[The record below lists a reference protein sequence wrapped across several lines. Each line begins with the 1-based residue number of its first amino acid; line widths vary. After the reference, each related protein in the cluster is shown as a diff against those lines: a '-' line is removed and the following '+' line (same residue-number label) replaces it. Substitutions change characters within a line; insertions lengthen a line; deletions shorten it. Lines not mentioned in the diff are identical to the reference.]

1 MNKKELLQCYD
12 YLAPVLD
19 YSGPII
25 KHGKG
30 CYIYDIDGNKYLDL
44 NCGQFCAI
52 FGHSDEKAAEVIYKT
67 AKNLMHLNTN
77 TISDKMLE
85 AAKKIH
91 DICPEMN
98 GRSIILSTGS
108 EANECALRYAKNMSG
123 NKPGIISFDCGYH
136 GLTHGTEGYSISRK
150 WVKPQVKDSFAVTAP
165 PIWEQNSKEDITIY
179 IKEFERIVS
188 ENKDII
194 AAALF
199 EPIVSSGGMY
209 LPPKE
214 YWREI
219 RRICDENGVYLIF
232 DECQTGFARTG
243 SWFYYQQID
252 CIPDML
258 VCAKSIGLGLPVAMV
273 IFNGNTIPKE
283 KFTMHHFSSHQ
294 NEPFAAALIS
304 HAIEEVKNNNVLK
317 KIQQDGKY
325 FIEKLEILSGRYSSV
340 MQKPHGIGLMCGF
353 YLNIDGLNRQQA
365 EEQGKRFCNEALRN
379 NIIIQC
385 TNYGRTI
392 RLLPGYYITRAE
404 IDFFVTA
411 LEKTLAEFV

>member
-19 YSGPII
+19 YTGPII
-25 KHGKG
+25 NSGKG
-30 CYIYDIDGNKYLDL
+30 CYVYDIDGNKYLDF

-52 FGHSDEKAAEVIYKT
+52 FGHSDEKAAEMIYRT

-77 TISDKMLE
+77 TINDEMLIT
-85 AAKKIH
+85 AKKIH

-150 WVKPQVKDSFAVTAP
+150 WVKPQVKNSFAVAAP
-165 PIWEQNSKEDITIY
+165 PISENNSKTDIMPY
-179 IKEFERIVS
+179 VKEFEGIVK

-219 RRICDENGVYLIF
+219 RRICDENEIYLIF

-258 VCAKSIGLGLPVAMV
+258 VCAKSIGLGLPVSMV
-273 IFNGNTIPKE
+273 IFNGNTIPKD

-304 HAIEEVKNNNVLK
+304 YAIDEIKANNILR
-317 KIQQDGKY
+317 KIQEDGQYLLKRLEELSRKY
-325 FIEKLEILSGRYSSV
+325 MTFMRS
-340 MQKPHGIGLMCGF
+340 PHGIGLMCGF
-353 YLNIDGLNRQQA
+353 YLNIDGMDRFQA
-365 EEQGKRFCNEALRN
+365 EEQSERFCKEALRN

-385 TNYGRTI
+385 TNYGRTV
-392 RLLPGYYITRAE
+392 RLLPGYCITRDE
-404 IDFFVTA
+404 IDFFMEA
-411 LEKTLAEFV
+411 LERTLDAFI